1 MITRIVI
8 ENFKKFER
16 AEIEL
21 GHDTILFVGQNNGG
35 KTTALQALSLW
46 SFLAQQW
53 QSKKGRGKAKKRTG
67 APIPRNEVWAAPVR
81 EARMLWRNGDV
92 QDTKSKKVHI
102 LIYVYGIET
111 ATMTEW
117 EYGMEAVYSNQELIF
132 CKPTDP
138 LKPPPQE
145 ARNVFHLPPLSGVQT
160 SEKRIDLGA
169 QLRVIG
175 EGRPGE
181 ILRNLLW
188 QLHENPKGNWGKLTS
203 RVRDLFGIELQPIR
217 YNEAVD
223 PDISVFYLPVVPAN
237 RKSKIPMEI
246 ANAGSGFLQFLLLA
260 AFLYVHEN
268 SVLLIDEPDSHMHVF
283 LQRGM
288 FDWLQDVAR
297 ENSSQL
303 IVSTHSEVLVNSLDL
318 EHIRSFFGERPTK
331 PKLKKKGL
339 IHALKEVSPLEVI
352 NGEWT
357 KKIFFAEGDTD
368 LRILKAWASVMK
380 HPVLHELNAINF
392 YPLNTNE
399 IGTAKK
405 HFAAL
410 KEIIDG
416 PLDAF
421 CLRDGGVSKT
431 ENLPPGFQVHYWKR
445 KEIENYLINPTVL
458 LRFIEKKGITDLF
471 LTPAENYLKD
481 NLSPKVYRNPA
492 EESIAENGSEF
503 LEKYFNALKLPVS
516 KGEYWEIAEVMTK
529 EEIPLEVV
537 SMLDLLNQFL
547 IGTEESVG

>member
-8 ENFKKFER
+8 ENFKKFEK

-92 QDTKSKKVHI
+92 QDNKSKKVHI
-102 LIYVYGIET
+102 LINVYGIET

-132 CKPTDP
+132 CKPVDP
-138 LKPPPQE
+138 LKPPPKE

-188 QLHENPKGNWGKLTS
+188 QLHENSKSKWDKLAG
-203 RVRDLFGIELQPIR
+203 RVRDLFGIELLPIR

-223 PDISVFYLPVVPAN
+223 PDISVFYLSVAPAN
-237 RKSKIPMEI
+237 RKNKIPMEI

-368 LRILKAWASVMK
+368 LRILKAWASVLE

-445 KEIENYLINPTVL
+445 KEIENYLISPKVL

-471 LTPAENYLKD
+471 VTPAENYLKD
-481 NLSPKVYRNPA
+481 NLSPKVYRNPR

-516 KGEYWEIAEVMTK
+516 KGEYWEIAEEMSK
-529 EEIPLEVV
+529 EEIPSEVLT
-537 SMLDLLNQFL
+537 MLDLLHQFL
-547 IGTEESVG
+547 AGTETR